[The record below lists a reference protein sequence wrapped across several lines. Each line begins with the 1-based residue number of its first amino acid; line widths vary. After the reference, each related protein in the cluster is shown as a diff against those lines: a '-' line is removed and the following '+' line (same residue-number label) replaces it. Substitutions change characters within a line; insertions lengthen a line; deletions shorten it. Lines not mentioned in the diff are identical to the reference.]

1 MVETIRALIFDM
13 DGTLYES
20 NELERQYAE
29 VVDGYVAKQFGVSLE
44 EARKLFN
51 AKRAE
56 LAEQLGD
63 KTTTTGT
70 MVSLGFELEKWTA
83 WRDARVRPEG
93 VLSRDERLR
102 AFLEELRKRYIL
114 VVVTNNSI
122 EMARR
127 TLAAIGIEDLFER
140 VFTLQD
146 IGLIKPDPAIYRRAA
161 DVIGVPPEQCM
172 SVGDRPAIDLEPAA
186 AAGMQTFHTAGPQGI
201 YKLREVLKVR

>member
-29 VVDGYVAKQFGVSLE
+29 VVDGYVAEQFGVGLE

-56 LAEQLGD
+56 LADQLGD

-70 MVSLGFELEKWTA
+70 MVSLCFELGKWTA
-83 WRDARVRPEG
+83 WRDARVRPEE

-102 AFLEELRKRYIL
+102 AFLEELRERYVL

-140 VFTLQD
+140 VFTLQG

-186 AAGMQTFHTAGPQGI
+186 AASMQTFHTAGPQGI